1 MLNNIEITKFY
12 HGENLNNGFDLRKYL
27 IDIDIQQDLFMF
39 CQTMKL
45 TLVDNTKTLIKL
57 LKMGDKVTLEY
68 KDTYFKERYLEMFI
82 YNIHEIN
89 KNNNSIIIV
98 NLCDKILLNRPLISK
113 QYNETSLSEITKQIM
128 TDFINADSELLDIG
142 ENVNTNV
149 KTITFNNINPLSAI
163 SKICSEFPDT
173 DNNFALLFFQNHDI
187 DKENKQNRYN
197 LCSLFTLYKQKP
209 IATYKLM
216 GLKTVNSVD
225 YNDKKLFDII
235 DYRIIHASNT
245 FAMDNSSVRGEV
257 VNTLDLFNHKY
268 TVNNG
273 SSNDYDSNINL
284 NKNDM
289 YQNLNQANN
298 IKRLVIVDTD
308 KGKDNTFR
316 HESIGKRKNII
327 SKLVHGKKIIA
338 EIAPNNLLSVGMI
351 LNIESY
357 ISSVNESTQNNQYK
371 TKENELSGKYI
382 ITAIRQKMTGL
393 SMRMSIELSSDS
405 REYLDDDE

>member
-12 HGENLNNGFDLRKYL
+12 HGENLNSGFDLRRFL

-39 CQTMKL
+39 CQTMKII
-45 TLVDNTKTLIKL
+45 LVDNTKTLIKL
-57 LKMGDKVTLEY
+57 LKHGDKVTLEY
-68 KDTYFKERYLEMFI
+68 KDTYFKERYLEMYI
-82 YNIHEIN
+82 YNVHEIN

-98 NLCDKILLNRPLISK
+98 NLCDKILFNRPMISK
-113 QYNETSLSEITKQIM
+113 QYNDSSLLEITKNIM
-128 TDFINADSELLDIG
+128 TDFINVDTDLLDIG
-142 ENVNTNV
+142 DNINTNV
-149 KTITFNNINPLSAI
+149 KTLTFNNINPLSAI
-163 SKICSEFPDT
+163 SKLCSEFPDT

-209 IATYKLM
+209 IATYRLM
-216 GLKTVNSVD
+216 GYKTVNSVD
-225 YNDKKLFDII
+225 DNDKKLFDII

-268 TVNNG
+268 IVNNG
-273 SSNDYDSNINL
+273 SSNDYESNINL
-284 NKNDM
+284 NKNDI
-289 YQNLNQANN
+289 YQNLNQSNN
-298 IKRLVIVDTD
+298 IKRLVIVDND

-338 EIAPNNLLSVGMI
+338 EIAPNNLLSVGMV
-351 LNIESY
+351 LNIESF
-357 ISSVNESTQNNQYK
+357 ISSVNESTQDNQYK
-371 TKENELSGKYI
+371 TKENVLSGKYI

-393 SMRMSIELSSDS
+393 SLRMSIELSSDS
-405 REYLDDDE
+405 REYLNDE

>member
-128 TDFINADSELLDIG
+128 TDFINADTELLDIG

>member
-12 HGENLNNGFDLRKYL
+12 HGENLNNGFNLRKYL

-113 QYNETSLSEITKQIM
+113 QYNDTSLSEITKQIM
-128 TDFINADSELLDIG
+128 TDFINADTELLDIG

-163 SKICSEFPDT
+163 SKNCSEFPDT
-173 DNNFALLFFQNHDI
+173 DNNFALLFFQSHDI

-216 GLKTVNSVD
+216 GHKTVNSVD
-225 YNDKKLFDII
+225 DNDKKLFDII